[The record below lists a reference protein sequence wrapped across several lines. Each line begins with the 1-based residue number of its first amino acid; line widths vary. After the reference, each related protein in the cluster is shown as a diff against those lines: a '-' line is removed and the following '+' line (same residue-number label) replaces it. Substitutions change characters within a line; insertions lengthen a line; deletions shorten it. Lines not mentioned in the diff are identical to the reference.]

1 MPASFYDPTN
11 EEGAT
16 SRVKACNAA
25 LDDLIAYMKQE
36 GVRVAAFDA
45 TNGTRDRREHLMQS
59 LKTSGL
65 GAKIIFLESLCDN
78 EQVSQHEAMYIICA
92 VCFVFHGKL
101 TRLCL
106 HNIKLL
112 EENIRRVKL
121 NTPDYR
127 DMDPEAAVIDFKHR
141 RANYMSVYEPLEEN
155 EGPHIKIINSRR
167 FIGTCGTAIMCCH
180 CLRSTCV
187 LNQCPFSSIGFFK

>member
-59 LKTSGL
+59 LKASGM
-65 GAKIIFLESLCDN
+65 GAKIIFLESICDN
-78 EQVSQHEAMYIICA
+78 EQVSLKQSGCTGAFSLFKTHSHKRFFFNNVAARRKHSQSETKYA
-92 VCFVFHGKL
+92 
-101 TRLCL
+101 RL
-106 HNIKLL
+106 
-112 EENIRRVKL
+112 
-121 NTPDYR
+121 
-127 DMDPEAAVIDFKHR
+127 
-141 RANYMSVYEPLEEN
+141 S
-155 EGPHIKIINSRR
+155 
-167 FIGTCGTAIMCCH
+167 
-180 CLRSTCV
+180 
-187 LNQCPFSSIGFFK
+187 